1 KSIENDFTEREQLSC
16 PRHQQHLSKGTG
28 QTSLSAPGAAYCT
41 CKPVTSERVAKALW
55 KALRNAEKAFFSPV
69 ELEDALHQKEGGF
82 LKSFPAYMHFWH
94 LDAEETGDPE
104 RHAIAAKYALA
115 VLDKSQNSLDDRLID
130 KARRYA
136 VQHVQAYRKAGHSSP
151 SSRFAD

>member
-1 KSIENDFTEREQLSC
+1 
-16 PRHQQHLSKGTG
+16 
-28 QTSLSAPGAAYCT
+28 
-41 CKPVTSERVAKALW
+41 
-55 KALRNAEKAFFSPV
+55 
-69 ELEDALHQKEGGF
+69 
-82 LKSFPAYMHFWH
+82 
-94 LDAEETGDPE
+94 ETGDPE

-151 SSRFAD
+151 SSRFADAHYQRLQKSAGLPDADDDEEMGKAVPYGHTAYQRKDPRTGKLVSVEARGVKPAQTEKQPNPKRAEEAPKLAVPDKKPEISGRLPQIARRQEPSS